1 MRSLTAL
8 FAVALVCATVEA
20 AQAYP
25 AAARASVNM
34 RTGPATTY
42 RVAMVVPRGAQ
53 VDVRSCTTAWC
64 RIAYRNRLGYV
75 SRAYL
80 AVRPAPPPPP
90 VAQRRP
96 LPPPPAPG
104 YDDPRYDDPRYTD
117 PRYDDPRY
125 ADPRYGYDD
134 RYGDPYDRGPDNVA
148 FCVAEDANWAVGRR
162 ATNGVVNRARDESGA
177 DLVRVVGPDDIVT
190 QEFRRDRLTLEV
202 DYRNVIM
209 DVRCG

>member
-1 MRSLTAL
+1 LTAL

-53 VDVRSCTTAWC
+53 VDVRSCTTGWC

-90 VAQRRP
+90 MAQRRP
-96 LPPPPAPG
+96 LPPPPAG
-104 YDDPRYDDPRYTD
+104 YDDPRYDDPRYAG
-117 PRYDDPRY
+117 PRY
-125 ADPRYGYDD
+125 ADPRYDD
-134 RYGDPYDRGPDNVA
+134 RYGYDDPEDRPDTVA
-148 FCVAEDANWAVGRR
+148 FCVAEDADWAVGRR
-162 ATNGVVNRARDESGA
+162 ATNGVVNRARDEAGA
-177 DLVRVVGPDDIVT
+177 GVVRVVGPDDVVT